1 MMNNKLRGHET
12 IVSHP
17 EQGGVDRQEGAF
29 EMRFV
34 IVSGMS
40 GAGKSIAL
48 KMLEDTG
55 YFCVDNLPLP
65 FLQEFTRIAAEKKI
79 DVEKVAVSVDVRSG
93 QALSQLSEELD
104 TLDEKQ
110 FPYEV
115 LFLDADNLTLI
126 KRYKETRRSHP
137 LVKDGRVETGIIQER
152 KMIRFIK
159 ERADY
164 IIDTTKLL
172 TRELKIELD
181 KIFVRNETY
190 SNFNITLLS
199 FGFKYGI
206 PSDADLVFDVR
217 FLPNPYYL
225 PELRPMTGNDKE
237 IQDYVMNCEEAGEFL
252 TKLTDMVAFL
262 IPNYIKEGKY
272 RLVIGV
278 GCTGGKHRSVT
289 IANQLYERLTEL
301 PYSLR
306 CEHRDIG
313 KDAIT
318 KAI

>member
-1 MMNNKLRGHET
+1 
-12 IVSHP
+12 
-17 EQGGVDRQEGAF
+17 
-29 EMRFV
+29 MRFV

-48 KMLEDTG
+48 KMLEDAG

-65 FLQEFTRIAAEKKI
+65 LLREFTRIAEDKTI
-79 DVEKVAVSVDVRSG
+79 DVEKVAVSVDARNG
-93 QALSQLSEELD
+93 ENLHRLADELD
-104 TLDEKQ
+104 LLDQEG
-110 FPYEV
+110 FPYEI
-115 LFLDADNLTLI
+115 LFLDADNITLI

-137 LVKDGRVETGIIQER
+137 LVKDGRVETGIIKER
-152 KMIRFIK
+152 KMVGFIK
-159 ERADY
+159 ERANY

-172 TRELKIELD
+172 TRELKAELD
-181 KIFVRNETY
+181 KIFVQNAEY

-206 PSDADLVFDVR
+206 PTDADLVFDVR

-225 PELRPMTGNDKE
+225 PELRPLTGNDKE
-237 IQDYVMNCEEAGEFL
+237 IQDYVMNAPESGEFL
-252 TKLTDMVAFL
+252 NKLSDMLGFL

-272 RLVIGV
+272 RLVVAV

-289 IANQLYERLTEL
+289 VANQLYDRLSEL

-306 CEHRDIG
+306 LEHRDTE

-318 KAI
+318 KAM

>member
-1 MMNNKLRGHET
+1 
-12 IVSHP
+12 
-17 EQGGVDRQEGAF
+17 
-29 EMRFV
+29 MRFV

-48 KMLEDTG
+48 KMLEDAG

-65 FLQEFTRIAAEKKI
+65 LLQEFARIAMDKKI
-79 DVEKVAVSVDVRSG
+79 DVEQIAVSVDIRSG
-93 QALSQLSEELD
+93 QNLNRLSEELD
-104 TLDEKQ
+104 ELDKKQ
-110 FPYEV
+110 FPYEI
-115 LFLDADNLTLI
+115 LFLDADNITLI

-152 KMIRFIK
+152 KMVRFIK

-172 TRELKIELD
+172 TRELKAELD
-181 KIFVRNETY
+181 KIFVKNKTY

-206 PSDADLVFDVR
+206 PTDADLVFDVR

-225 PELRPMTGNDKE
+225 PELRPLTGNDKP
-237 IQDYVMNCEEAGEFL
+237 IQDYVMNCEEAG
-252 TKLTDMVAFL
+252 AFL
-262 IPNYIKEGKY
+262 NKLYDLLAFLVPNYIKEGKY
-272 RLVIGV
+272 RLVIGI

-289 IANQLYERLTEL
+289 IANQLHDRLAEL

-313 KDAIT
+313 QDAIT
-318 KAI
+318 KAL